1 MELGEYQA
9 RARETDRNP
18 ADRKASGR
26 PGLKR
31 EEVIPLLGLVGE
43 VGALLSEYKKL
54 LRDGEIHRTFRDEGK
69 EELGDVLW
77 YVANVADKFDLDLN
91 EIAAAN
97 LRKVRDRWLG
107 PEGRIRFYDEGQE
120 AEHRLPRKF
129 EYRFEEE
136 RVDGA
141 TRVRMLEAS
150 SGIPT
155 GDPLSDNTYE
165 DDGYRF
171 HDVIHLALAA
181 YLGWS
186 PVLRKL
192 LRRGGRLAS
201 RTPETVDDAE
211 DGGRA
216 QVVEEAI
223 VAAAYIYAEDHDF
236 LDGAT
241 TVGQELLQHIARM
254 TRKLEVGDRSAW
266 EWDRALLS
274 GFAVWRELA
283 RNSGGCV
290 VGDLNNPSLT
300 ARPLTL
306 TE

>member
-9 RARETDRNP
+9 RARETDLNP
-18 ADRKASGR
+18 KGSRTSSPR
-26 PGLKR
+26 EPER
-31 EEVIPLLGLVGE
+31 EEVIPLLGMVGE
-43 VGALLSEYKKL
+43 MGALLSEYKKL
-54 LRDGEIHRTFRDEGK
+54 LRDGEIHRSFRDEVA

-77 YVANVADKFDLDLN
+77 YVANVADKFELGLE

-97 LRKVRDRWLG
+97 LWKVRGRWLG
-107 PEGRIRFYDEGQE
+107 PEGPVRYYDDGQE
-120 AEHRLPRKF
+120 ADRQLPRRF

-141 TRVRMLEAS
+141 TRVRMVEAS
-150 SGIPT
+150 SGTPT
-155 GDPLSDNTYE
+155 GDPLRDNAYE

-171 HDVIHLALAA
+171 HDVIHLAFAA

-192 LRRGGRLAS
+192 LRKGRRLVH
-201 RTPETVDDAE
+201 RVPEAIDDAE

-223 VAAAYIYAEDHDF
+223 VAAAYIYAEEHAF

-241 TVGQELLQHIARM
+241 TVGQQLLRHIARM

-283 RNSGGCV
+283 RNGGGCV
-290 VGDLNNPSLT
+290 VGDLNSSSLVFKVG
-300 ARPLTL
+300 LL
-306 TE
+306 DG

>member
-9 RARETDRNP
+9 RARETDQNP
-18 ADRKASGR
+18 REGR
-26 PGLKR
+26 GGSLLEPSR
-31 EEVIPLLGLVGE
+31 EQVIPLLGLVGE

-54 LRDGEIHRTFRDEGK
+54 LRDGEIHRSFRDEVA

-77 YVANVADKFDLDLN
+77 YVANVADKFELDLE
-91 EIAAAN
+91 EIAEAN
-97 LRKVRDRWLG
+97 LRKVRGRWMS
-107 PEGRIRFYDEGQE
+107 PEGGVRFYDEGQD
-120 AEHRLPRKF
+120 ASQRLPRVF
-129 EYRFEEE
+129 EYGFQEE
-136 RVDGA
+136 RTDGA
-141 TRVRMLEAS
+141 TRVRMVEAS
-150 SGIPT
+150 SGRPT
-155 GDPLSDNTYE
+155 GDPLRDNTYE

-171 HDVIHLALAA
+171 HDVIHLAFAA

-192 LRRGGRLAS
+192 LRKERRLVH
-201 RTPETVDDAE
+201 RTPDTVDDAE

-223 VAAAYIYAEDHDF
+223 VAAAYIYAEDHAF
-236 LDGAT
+236 LDGAP
-241 TVGQELLQHIARM
+241 TVGQQLLRHIASM

-283 RNSGGCV
+283 RNGGGCV
-290 VGDLNNPSLT
+290 VGDLKGPSLVF
-300 ARPLTL
+300 RPNTVKG
-306 TE
+306 